1 MMMRFIQGIHRA
13 ALLAACL
20 AFTGPVFAQQPSPA
34 AMATAKEVVSLT
46 GSTAVF
52 TPIVAGVIEQ
62 AKILF
67 LQQNPGLAKD
77 LNEIAAKLRTDLQ
90 PRVSEISDEVAKL
103 YATAFTE
110 QELKD
115 ILAFYKSP
123 AGKKLLDQQP
133 NVVDGSMKFAQTW
146 GNALSEEVIGKMREE
161 LKKRG
166 HAQ

>member
-1 MMMRFIQGIHRA
+1 MRLIQGIHRA
-13 ALLAACL
+13 AAFAVCL
-20 AFTGPVFAQQPSPA
+20 AFAGSAWAQQPSPA
-34 AMATAKEVVSLT
+34 AMATAKEVVTLT

-52 TPIVAGVIEQ
+52 TPIVAGVVEQ

-67 LQQNPGLAKD
+67 LQQNPALARD
-77 LNEIAAKLRTDLQ
+77 LNEIATKLRTDLQ

-133 NVVDGSMKFAQTW
+133 HVVDNSMKFAQTW